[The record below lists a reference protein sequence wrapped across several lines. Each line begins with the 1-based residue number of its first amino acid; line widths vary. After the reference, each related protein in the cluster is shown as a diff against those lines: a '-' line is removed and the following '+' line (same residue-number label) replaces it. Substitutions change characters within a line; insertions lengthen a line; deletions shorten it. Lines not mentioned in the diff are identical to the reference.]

1 MPTTFQRKKPS
12 KHLKEKFR
20 GCLLGG
26 AIGDAL
32 GAPVEF
38 MRRSQILHTF
48 GDQGITDFTPAYGKL
63 GAVTDD
69 TQMMA
74 FTAEG
79 LLRAYVR
86 SRTRGFCH
94 PPSVIEKAY
103 YRWLYTQEH
112 SYIDF
117 ADEHVDGWLIRHPEL
132 FSQRAPGVTCLNA
145 LRSRHGRNKSKGC
158 GGVMRVAPVGLM
170 YYSLLSDNNVDESL
184 KNSFQIACEAAA
196 ITHGHPTGQ
205 LASGAFSSIV
215 FLLLYGKTLLEA
227 IEIVLAMLS
236 EQDNASETI
245 NAINHSVQLAKS
257 STDPVT
263 AISSLGEGW
272 VAEEALAIGLYCA
285 LTASNFQDGVI
296 RAVNHDGDSD
306 STGLIAGHLLGITY
320 GLKAIPEHWLQKLE
334 LRGMLEEL
342 ADDLATVGSW
352 QLDCYSEGAAKK
364 EADYYFNRYPGC

>member
-1 MPTTFQRKKPS
+1 MPNNFQRKPS
-12 KHLKEKFR
+12 EQIKEKFR

-38 MRRSQILHTF
+38 MRRSEILQMF
-48 GDQGITDFTPAYGKL
+48 GSEGLTDFVPAYGKL

-86 SRTRGFCH
+86 SRTRGMCH

-103 YRWLYTQEH
+103 QRWLYTQEH
-112 SYIDF
+112 SQLDF
-117 ADEHVDGWLIRHPEL
+117 DDKDLDGWLIQHPEL
-132 FSQRAPGVTCLNA
+132 FSRRAPGVTCLNA
-145 LRSRHGRNKSKGC
+145 LRSHNRLNDSKGC
-158 GGVMRVAPVGLM
+158 GGVMRVAPVGLL
-170 YYSLLSDNNVDESL
+170 YYSLLSDKNFDESL

-215 FLLLYGKTLLEA
+215 FLLLSGKSLFEA
-227 IEIVLAMLS
+227 IEVVLAMLS
-236 EQDNASETI
+236 EEENASEMI
-245 NAINHSVQLAKS
+245 NAINQAVQLANS
-257 STDPVT
+257 SIDPVN
-263 AISSLGEGW
+263 AISTLGEGW
-272 VAEEALAIGLYCA
+272 IAEEALAIGIYSA
-285 LTASNFQDGVI
+285 LAASNFQDGVI
-296 RAVNHDGDSD
+296 LAVNHDGDSD
-306 STGLIAGHLLGITY
+306 STGLIAGHLLGIIY
-320 GLKAIPEHWLQKLE
+320 GLKAIPEHWLQNLE
-334 LRGMLEEL
+334 LRVMLEEL

-352 QLDCYSEGAAKK
+352 QLDSWGDGAAKE
-364 EADYYFNRYPGC
+364 EAHYYFNRYPGC